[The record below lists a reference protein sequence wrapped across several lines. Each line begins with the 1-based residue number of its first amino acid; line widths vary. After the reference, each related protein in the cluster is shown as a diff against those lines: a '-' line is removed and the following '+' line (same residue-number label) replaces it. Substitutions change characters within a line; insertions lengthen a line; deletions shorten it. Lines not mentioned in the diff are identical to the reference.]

1 MNWPT
6 PPAPPQRN
14 KAVAIAIG
22 TSLVATVIAI
32 AALIVGIIDL
42 TRPTTSASPT
52 TETSVST
59 PARQPNPSD
68 IAAANRALCGAIAP
82 MTTES
87 DRISKAY
94 SSLGPAGSPTYSA
107 GVSTFMGDTRNWV
120 GRIQPVID
128 GHSNVDPYLLRS
140 LQRFVD
146 DRRYLI
152 ADLEEGE
159 PQPYDQTDWNDSL
172 SAYNGPLVT
181 CWNVV
186 VNW

>member
-1 MNWPT
+1 
-6 PPAPPQRN
+6 
-14 KAVAIAIG
+14 V
-22 TSLVATVIAI
+22 SLVIAI

-42 TRPTTSASPT
+42 TRPTTSASPPT
-52 TETSVST
+52 GTSVST

-68 IAAANRALCGAIAP
+68 IAAANRALCGVIAP
-82 MTTES
+82 MMTES

-107 GVSTFMGDTRNWV
+107 GVSKFIGDTKDWV

-128 GHSNVDPYLLRS
+128 GHSDVDPYLRRS

-152 ADLEEGE
+152 ADLEEGAS
-159 PQPYDQTDWNDSL
+159 QPYDQADWNDSL
-172 SAYNGPLVT
+172 SAYNGPLLT
-181 CWNVV
+181 CWDVGV
-186 VNW
+186 KW